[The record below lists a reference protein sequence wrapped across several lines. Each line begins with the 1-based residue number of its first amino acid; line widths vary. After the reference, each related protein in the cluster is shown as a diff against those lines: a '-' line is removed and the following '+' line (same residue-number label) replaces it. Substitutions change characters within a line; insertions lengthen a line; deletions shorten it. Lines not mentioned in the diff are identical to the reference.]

1 MSLSL
6 PRTADSHY
14 YGFIFLSEVTRWRIH
29 PSNHRSAFRIM
40 DAFKT
45 PLPYVTL
52 MNTASISKCRCEIK
66 RPLFF
71 WMAEASASAL
81 AVIRLTTGGNFA
93 REINTITIYL

>member
-1 MSLSL
+1 
-6 PRTADSHY
+6 
-14 YGFIFLSEVTRWRIH
+14 
-29 PSNHRSAFRIM
+29 M

-93 REINTITIYL
+93 REINIINIYQWQADVDVHRVIVAAFLLISQYVAAEILNME